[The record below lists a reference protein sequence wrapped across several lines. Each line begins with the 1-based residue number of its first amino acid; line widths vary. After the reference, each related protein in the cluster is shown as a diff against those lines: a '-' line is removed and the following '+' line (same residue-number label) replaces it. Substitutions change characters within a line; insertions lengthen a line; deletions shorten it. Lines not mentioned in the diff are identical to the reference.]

1 MNRTVGVLLVI
12 LVVCDA
18 VAAQQEIRPSTQS
31 SQATE
36 KEQATPARPT
46 FIFKPTFR
54 LQIEL
59 AQSQARDVQL
69 QQTIVIGPPQF
80 VIKDQALFL
89 DVLGNGVL
97 IPVPGGG
104 ASGCF
109 GWDSEKKFYELRQT
123 FQGLPARGQSTT
135 ATQK

>member
-1 MNRTVGVLLVI
+1 MNRLIAVLFVI
-12 LVVCDA
+12 VIACDA
-18 VAAQQEIRPSTQS
+18 IAAQHDIKPKTQS
-31 SQATE
+31 SKAE
-36 KEQATPARPT
+36 KEQATAARPT

-54 LQIEL
+54 LQIE
-59 AQSQARDVQL
+59 QARSETSDVQL

-80 VIKDQALFL
+80 VAKDQALFL

-109 GWDSEKKFYELRQT
+109 GWNSEKKF
-123 FQGLPARGQSTT
+123 
-135 ATQK
+135 